1 MQILHDHCEDGIAYL
16 TRRTKKCISMAC
28 ANGDVA
34 PFLGRNAFVR
44 WAALQDAMFEDA
56 GDYNKRKI
64 WSKAHVS
71 EELDMALRLMV
82 CVFRVSVVPDFDGN
96 T

>member
-1 MQILHDHCEDGIAYL
+1 MQILHDHFEDGIAYF
-16 TRRTKKCISMAC
+16 TRRTNKCFSMAC

-44 WAALQDAMFEDA
+44 WAALQDVMFEDA
-56 GDYNKRKI
+56 RDNNKRKI
-64 WSKAHVS
+64 WSEAHVS
-71 EELDMALRLMV
+71 HEFDMGLRLMV
-82 CVFRVSVVPDFDGN
+82 CVFRLSVAPDSDGH

>member
-64 WSKAHVS
+64 WSEAHVS

-82 CVFRVSVVPDFDGN
+82 CVFRVSVAPDFDGN